1 MSLILDL
8 SKSDMEDLQQKL
20 TLNLEKHSIADL
32 PSMAAKVLIDRSG
45 SMSSH
50 FATGWVSNLISMF
63 VLAAHRQ
70 LRQSPQW
77 RHGVHSGWR
86 RWSVGR

>member
-32 PSMAAKVLIDRSG
+32 PSMAANWMVPSG
-45 SMSSH
+45 TTMICPH
-50 FATGWVSNLISMF
+50 LM
-63 VLAAHRQ
+63 
-70 LRQSPQW
+70 
-77 RHGVHSGWR
+77 
-86 RWSVGR
+86 